1 MVLQVTHL
9 ARANK
14 IVVMNITL
22 IDGHFSAK
30 EALDILTQMI
40 HVKIKFHESKI
51 AQLDNEEDIKMREK
65 RVKQLQKDL
74 YDVRKMM
81 EEGKKSYSLHAEL
94 QIK

>member
-1 MVLQVTHL
+1 MS
-9 ARANK
+9 
-14 IVVMNITL
+14 ITL
-22 IDGHFSAK
+22 IDGHFNSK
-30 EALDILTQMI
+30 EALDLLTHII

-65 RVKQLQKDL
+65 RVMQLQKDL
-74 YDVRKMM
+74 YEVRKMM